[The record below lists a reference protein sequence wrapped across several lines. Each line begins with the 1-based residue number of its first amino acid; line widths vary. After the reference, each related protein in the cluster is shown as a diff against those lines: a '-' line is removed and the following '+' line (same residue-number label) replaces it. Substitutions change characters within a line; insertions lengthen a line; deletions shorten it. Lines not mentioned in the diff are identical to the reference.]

1 MLLAVKHKYIYNT
14 DFVADVCP
22 IVCGKVSSLG
32 MDPTVDK
39 VSGDW
44 KCPKFIML
52 QHKRFWAW
60 N

>member
-22 IVCGKVSSLG
+22 ILCGKVSSLG

-39 VSGDW
+39 S
-44 KCPKFIML
+44 
-52 QHKRFWAW
+52 
-60 N
+60 